1 MSLGDLCSNSSS
13 NLISVWDFSF
23 CLVIL
28 GDVFH
33 VFSPRPMTVI
43 TFLPDVLSEKKK
55 NVFLQIL
62 TKILPL
68 VCIWLKIQS

>member
-13 NLISVWDFSF
+13 NFISVCDFSF
-23 CLVIL
+23 CLMIL

-43 TFLPDVLSEKKK
+43 TFLPDVLSEKQKK
-55 NVFLQIL
+55 IFTNLD
-62 TKILPL
+62 
-68 VCIWLKIQS
+68 

>member
-1 MSLGDLCSNSSS
+1 M
-13 NLISVWDFSF
+13 
-23 CLVIL
+23 IL

-68 VCIWLKIQS
+68 VCILLKIQS